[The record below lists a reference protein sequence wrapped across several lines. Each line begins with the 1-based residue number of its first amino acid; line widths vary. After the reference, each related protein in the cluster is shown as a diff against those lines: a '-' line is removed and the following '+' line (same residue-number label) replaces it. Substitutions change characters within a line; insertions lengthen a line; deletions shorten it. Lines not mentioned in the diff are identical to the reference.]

1 MSETETERTSEHRS
15 RSESG
20 TESEHAV
27 REVMNESGRRG
38 IRDHVL
44 ILPSVVCSHTVA
56 ERIADAVEG
65 CVATPHDNGCG
76 QIGRDNDLTERTLIA
91 MGAHPNVAGAVVVG
105 LGCEHVQSDAVA
117 DALEDRG
124 VPVRELSIQGVG
136 GTEACVERGIEA
148 AEALRAGETV
158 LDGEPGGDSDSD
170 GAVETGTDGNP
181 DIDTAIGLADLTV
194 GIVSTDLED
203 PTVETADPLV
213 GGFADR
219 VLTAGGRVV
228 VAGTERVSAHPEAAR
243 ERIDADLDDLL
254 AAARSGPARAP
265 RVRRRAGERSFEATT
280 RAWGD
285 ASVDELLE
293 YGESPRADTGLALVD
308 SSSRFEEA
316 ATVLVAAGAQLVV
329 HVTGDGIPTGHPI
342 APVVKVSATA
352 STLEAVGADID
363 VDARTA
369 SVDDLAAYVRSVA
382 NGTPCRADVHG
393 VTSFAIERAG
403 PSM

>member
-1 MSETETERTSEHRS
+1 MSESQSERRS
-15 RSESG
+15 RSRG
-20 TESEHAV
+20 ESENA
-27 REVMNESGRRG
+27 REGETEAHTARETAADEGNRRG
-38 IRDHVL
+38 IRDNVL

-56 ERIADAVEG
+56 EQIADAVEG

-91 MGAHPNVAGAVVVG
+91 MGAHPNVAGTVVVG
-105 LGCEHVQSDAVA
+105 LGCEHVQSDTVA

-136 GTEACVERGIEA
+136 GTEACIERGIEA
-148 AEALRAGETV
+148 AEELRAGE
-158 LDGEPGGDSDSD
+158 S
-170 GAVETGTDGNP
+170 VETS
-181 DIDTAIGLADLTV
+181 DINLTDLTI

-213 GGFADR
+213 GEFADR
-219 VLTAGGRVV
+219 VLAAGGRVV
-228 VAGTERVSAHPEAAR
+228 AAGTERVSAHPEDAR
-243 ERIDADLDDLL
+243 ERIDADLDELL

-265 RVRRRAGERSFEATT
+265 RVRRQVGERSFEAAT

-285 ASVDELLE
+285 APVDELLE

-316 ATVLVAAGAQLVV
+316 ATALVAAGAHLIV

-342 APVVKVSATA
+342 APVVKVSATER
-352 STLEAVGADID
+352 TLEAVGADID

-369 SVDDLAAYVRSVA
+369 SVDDLAEYVQSVA
-382 NGTPCRADVHG
+382 NGTPCRAEVHG